1 MGTTAILTWA
11 LALAPSKDN
20 YWSTDV
26 QTGSSYDDFATIKE
40 PYNRLHSAVSS
51 LSKGPVAPSDKIGC
65 SDVALILRSCM
76 ANGRLLAADKPAML
90 IDAAHVQKAF
100 SGSTTGNASDGATS
114 GAGPD
119 GEVWVTHTHLG
130 DSVFGVAMAAVLQS
144 DYQLSLAKDMGMS
157 GAHVHYEANTS
168 SSVSR
173 SPTIPLKTCGKWDFQ
188 LYAVAPVLPNGWAL
202 LGEPDKWVPVSN
214 ERFRDFSSSG
224 GGGGDGSSSVT
235 TMGVEGETV
244 SVAWLAPNATTPTT
258 VVCTIARGSAVS
270 VRVSIVLGRPEGA
283 CVPM

>member
-1 MGTTAILTWA
+1 M
-11 LALAPSKDN
+11 
-20 YWSTDV
+20 

-65 SDVALILRSCM
+65 SDAALILRSCM
-76 ANGRLLAADKPAML
+76 ANGRLLQPDKPAML

-100 SGSTTGNASDGATS
+100 FSGSATGNASDGAAS
-114 GAGPD
+114 GAGPI

-130 DSVFGVAMAAVLQS
+130 DSVVFGVAMAAVLQS
-144 DYQLSLAKDMGMS
+144 DYQLSLAKDMGMT

-188 LYAVAPVLPNGWAL
+188 LHAVAPVLPNGWAL

-214 ERFRDFSSSG
+214 ERFRDLSYSSG
-224 GGGGDGSSSVT
+224 GGGGDGFSSVT
-235 TMGVEGETV
+235 AMGVEGEAV

-258 VVCTIARGSAVS
+258 VVCTIARGSAVL
-270 VRVSIVLGRPEGA
+270 VRVSIVLGRPKGT